1 MKGVGKPS
9 RWQGSSRRRGS
20 ASHVLCSHIQW
31 GKSVFNLQS
40 SDCVSWSGSRQQGG
54 KVEALAL
61 WPEQLMHPCKTS
73 LPWNPSLS
81 LATGMGTWMFL
92 E

>member
-9 RWQGSSRRRGS
+9 KWWGSSKRRGS
-20 ASHVLCSHIQW
+20 VNHVLVFPHPV
-31 GKSVFNLQS
+31 GKISLQS
-40 SDCVSWSGSRQQGG
+40 SDCVSWSGSCQQEG
-54 KVEALAL
+54 KAEALAP
-61 WPEQLMHPCKTS
+61 WPEQLMHPCKAS